1 MDAAAV
7 LQDKFALKEI
17 TPEKY
22 RTMGGPLMRF
32 FLEQYNVE
40 GLGNLCVLKTKAM
53 LGLMQLVTVVVTPS
67 SGKNVPFL
75 LVDTMDMG
83 KKHLCYVE
91 YYDCTAD
98 GADKDKLLR
107 DIVFS
112 ASRMLLVTRGAD
124 PRTDDEVYANF
135 ETLFIEAG
143 IVSADFKQVVE
154 KARHGES
161 LIAVREQV
169 DALAAKVIELY
180 ANMDDSLQFKTVAA
194 AAPQQAELTKTD
206 KVGGEADV
214 KKDFRGVACPMN
226 FVKTKIQLSTMQS
239 GQLLEILLDDGQPI
253 NNVPGSVRQE
263 GHEVLSTEKVND
275 YWKVL
280 IRKK

>member
-98 GADKDKLLR
+98 GADKDKLLAA
-107 DIVFS
+107 S
-112 ASRMLLVTRGAD
+112 APYGDVPDYAEKPAWYVKERM
-124 PRTDDEVYANF
+124 
-135 ETLFIEAG
+135 AG
-143 IVSADFKQVVE
+143 
-154 KARHGES
+154 S
-161 LIAVREQV
+161 LIKTGDRARLEQMAL
-169 DALAAKVIELY
+169 DALKAYAA
-180 ANMDDSLQFKTVAA
+180 QAA
-194 AAPQQAELTKTD
+194 AAPVKAENIAGLKAFRRRMIEEGNPSTAALTKTL
-206 KVGGEADV
+206 G
-214 KKDFRGVACPMN
+214 
-226 FVKTKIQLSTMQS
+226 
-239 GQLLEILLDDGQPI
+239 
-253 NNVPGSVRQE
+253 QE
-263 GHEVLSTEKVND
+263 GAEEFFRTVVMP
-275 YWKVL
+275 V
-280 IRKK
+280 

>member
-53 LGLMQLVTVVVTPS
+53 LGLMQRVTVVVTPS

-98 GADKDKLLR
+98 GADKDKLLAA
-107 DIVFS
+107 S
-112 ASRMLLVTRGAD
+112 APYGDVPDYAEKPAWYVKERM
-124 PRTDDEVYANF
+124 
-135 ETLFIEAG
+135 AG
-143 IVSADFKQVVE
+143 
-154 KARHGES
+154 S
-161 LIAVREQV
+161 LIKTGDRARLEQMAL
-169 DALAAKVIELY
+169 DALKAYAA
-180 ANMDDSLQFKTVAA
+180 QAA
-194 AAPQQAELTKTD
+194 AAPVKAENIAGLKAFRRRMIEEGNPSTAALTRTLGKA
-206 KVGGEADV
+206 GAEEF
-214 KKDFRGVACPMN
+214 FRTVVMP
-226 FVKTKIQLSTMQS
+226 L
-239 GQLLEILLDDGQPI
+239 
-253 NNVPGSVRQE
+253 
-263 GHEVLSTEKVND
+263 
-275 YWKVL
+275 
-280 IRKK
+280 

>member
-98 GADKDKLLR
+98 GADKDKLLAA
-107 DIVFS
+107 S
-112 ASRMLLVTRGAD
+112 APYGDVPDYAEKPAWYVKERM
-124 PRTDDEVYANF
+124 
-135 ETLFIEAG
+135 AG
-143 IVSADFKQVVE
+143 
-154 KARHGES
+154 S
-161 LIAVREQV
+161 LIKTGDRARLEQMAL
-169 DALAAKVIELY
+169 DALKAYAA
-180 ANMDDSLQFKTVAA
+180 QAA
-194 AAPQQAELTKTD
+194 AAPVKAENLAGLKAFRRRMIEEGNPSTAALTRTLGKA
-206 KVGGEADV
+206 GAEEF
-214 KKDFRGVACPMN
+214 FRTVVMP
-226 FVKTKIQLSTMQS
+226 L
-239 GQLLEILLDDGQPI
+239 
-253 NNVPGSVRQE
+253 
-263 GHEVLSTEKVND
+263 
-275 YWKVL
+275 
-280 IRKK
+280 

>member
-98 GADKDKLLR
+98 GADKDNLLAA
-107 DIVFS
+107 S
-112 ASRMLLVTRGAD
+112 APYGDVPDYAEKPAWYVKERM
-124 PRTDDEVYANF
+124 
-135 ETLFIEAG
+135 AG
-143 IVSADFKQVVE
+143 
-154 KARHGES
+154 S
-161 LIAVREQV
+161 LIKTGDRARLEQMAL
-169 DALAAKVIELY
+169 DALKAYAA
-180 ANMDDSLQFKTVAA
+180 QAA
-194 AAPQQAELTKTD
+194 AAPVKAENIAGLKAFRRRMIEEGNPSTAALTKTLG
-206 KVGGEADV
+206 KEGAEAF
-214 KKDFRGVACPMN
+214 FRTVVMP
-226 FVKTKIQLSTMQS
+226 L
-239 GQLLEILLDDGQPI
+239 
-253 NNVPGSVRQE
+253 
-263 GHEVLSTEKVND
+263 
-275 YWKVL
+275 
-280 IRKK
+280 

>member
-98 GADKDKLLR
+98 GADKDKLLAA
-107 DIVFS
+107 S
-112 ASRMLLVTRGAD
+112 APYGDVPDYAEKPAWYVKERM
-124 PRTDDEVYANF
+124 
-135 ETLFIEAG
+135 AG
-143 IVSADFKQVVE
+143 
-154 KARHGES
+154 S
-161 LIAVREQV
+161 LIKTGDRARLEQMAL
-169 DALAAKVIELY
+169 DALKAYAA
-180 ANMDDSLQFKTVAA
+180 QAA
-194 AAPQQAELTKTD
+194 AAPVKAENIASLKAFRRRMIEEGNPSTAALTRTLGKA
-206 KVGGEADV
+206 GAEEF
-214 KKDFRGVACPMN
+214 FRTVVMP
-226 FVKTKIQLSTMQS
+226 L
-239 GQLLEILLDDGQPI
+239 
-253 NNVPGSVRQE
+253 
-263 GHEVLSTEKVND
+263 
-275 YWKVL
+275 
-280 IRKK
+280 

>member
-98 GADKDKLLR
+98 GADRDLLLAAGAPYA
-107 DIVFS
+107 DAADYAEKAAWYVS
-112 ASRMLLVTRGAD
+112 ERMEGSLIKTG
-124 PRTDDEVYANF
+124 
-135 ETLFIEAG
+135 
-143 IVSADFKQVVE
+143 E
-154 KARHGES
+154 KAR
-161 LIAVREQV
+161 LEQMAL
-169 DALAAKVIELY
+169 DALEAYTE
-180 ANMDDSLQFKTVAA
+180 QAA
-194 AAPQQAELTKTD
+194 AAPVKPENVEGLKAFQQRMVKEGNPSAAALTRTLGKEGAETFFKT
-206 KVGGEADV
+206 VV
-214 KKDFRGVACPMN
+214 MPV
-226 FVKTKIQLSTMQS
+226 
-239 GQLLEILLDDGQPI
+239 
-253 NNVPGSVRQE
+253 
-263 GHEVLSTEKVND
+263 
-275 YWKVL
+275 
-280 IRKK
+280 